1 MRLHSVG
8 FDLHQTEHIS
18 APIVQRLIQL
28 DAKPFLAPVWM
39 LKSPN
44 SVWEVRQDLLRYLH
58 VTKDRLIIADVTS
71 APLAWHNVDIKGS
84 PFARLSQ
91 S

>member
-1 MRLHSVG
+1 MRLHSIG
-8 FDLHQTEHIS
+8 FDLHHTEQIS
-18 APIVQRLIQL
+18 TPIVQRLIQL

-39 LKSPN
+39 LRSPAN
-44 SVWEVRQDLLRYLH
+44 VWEVRQDLLRYLH
-58 VTKDRLIIADVTS
+58 IAKDRLIVADVTS
-71 APLAWHNVDIKGS
+71 VPLAWHNIDIKGS